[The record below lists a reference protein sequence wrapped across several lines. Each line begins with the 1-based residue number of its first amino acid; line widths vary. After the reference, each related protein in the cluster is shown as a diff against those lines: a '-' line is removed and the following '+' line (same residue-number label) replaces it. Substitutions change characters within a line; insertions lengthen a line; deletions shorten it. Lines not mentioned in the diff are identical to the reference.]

1 MNELITLAA
10 DLGRDACTWCI
21 RTNAST
27 CVLLLVAIATDL
39 LLARR
44 VSAAWRTF
52 LYAPSLV
59 RVLIP
64 ASVTLS
70 LPMPG
75 SLAAPAAPMPDFTVL
90 LVAPSTI
97 ASSITPPSAATSPL
111 FVACGLVYLGIAAAL
126 GVRWLNEARAIRQ
139 TVRDA
144 SPSSL
149 GPRVLISSHAGPM
162 VAGVLKPRIIVP
174 KWLIDAETLPLI
186 LAHEHA
192 HVARRDPILAA
203 LLRLLCTIAWPILPV
218 WIASSRIRAL
228 MEQACDQR
236 ALSAHAACPQEVQL
250 TYAQALIE
258 VASRSTRGTWT
269 LAFGGSLSSR
279 ILALRHARRWHAT
292 PQLLAIMS
300 VATAMIGCAVVKP
313 GTAQQPA
320 AQPAIA
326 LTSEPAT
333 SEPATIQP
341 ETSHPEASKPARE
354 DEPRTRP
361 STYGLSVAPVDVVQ
375 PLVMLPVDED
385 FLVNVRILDGDL
397 AIESIASDGETISV
411 LDREQLEAAINATTS
426 ARVIAWPRVAVG
438 VSQPAEVRMTLDDV
452 GFVFNVVVYPS
463 PEGTV
468 IASVSYSEGSAY
480 QIAPHTL
487 RTKETDATIIRIPAI
502 DAAASRTLIITIER
516 PRNDC

>member
-27 CVLLLVAIATDL
+27 CVLLLVAIVADL

-44 VSAAWRTF
+44 VSAAWRIF

-64 ASVTLS
+64 ASATLS

-97 ASSITPPSAATSPL
+97 ASSITPPSPGTSPL
-111 FVACGLVYLGIAAAL
+111 FAAGAVVYLIVAAAL
-126 GVRWLNEARAIRQ
+126 GVRWVKEARAIRQ
-139 TVRDA
+139 TVHDA

-162 VAGVLKPRIIVP
+162 VVGVLKPRILVP
-174 KWLIDAETLPLI
+174 KWLVDADTLPLI

-192 HVARRDPILAA
+192 HVARRDPFLAA

-218 WIASSRIRAL
+218 WIASARIRAL

-236 ALSAHAACPQEVQL
+236 ALSAHAACRQEVQL

-279 ILALRHARRWHAT
+279 ILALRHAKRWHAM

-313 GTAQQPA
+313 DTAQHPAEQPA
-320 AQPAIA
+320 MA

-333 SEPATIQP
+333 SQPQTSQP
-341 ETSHPEASKPARE
+341 ETSDPAPEAT
-354 DEPRTRP
+354 PRRRD
-361 STYGLSVAPVDVVQ
+361 SAYGLSVAAVDVVQ
-375 PLVMLPVDED
+375 PMVMLPVDED
-385 FLVNVRILDGDL
+385 FLVNVRIMDGDL
-397 AIESIASDGETISV
+397 ALESIDPDGEAISV
-411 LDREQLEAAINATTS
+411 LDREQLEAALNANTS

-487 RTKETDATIIRIPAI
+487 RTKETDATIIRIPAT
-502 DAAASRTLIITIER
+502 DAATSRTLIITIER
-516 PRNDC
+516 PKDDC